1 MEKGQPKP
9 EVVKSEVAKPE
20 VAREEGRQL
29 IRILNTDIPGKLHIR
44 EALTKIKG
52 IGVSFS
58 HAICARYNLDE
69 DKRVNQ
75 LTETELREI
84 EATLK
89 TITNVDSWLLNRQH
103 DFDTGEDTHL
113 LTTDLRFRNDFDVKR
128 LQKIKAYRGMRHAA
142 GLPCRGQRTKA
153 HFRKVGRAVGVSKT
167 KAKPG
172 SKK

>member
-1 MEKGQPKP
+1 MEKVAPKV
-9 EVVKSEVAKPE
+9 EVK
-20 VAREEGRQL
+20 EEGRQF
-29 IRILNTDIPGKLHIR
+29 IRILSTDIPGHLHICH
-44 EALTKIKG
+44 ALSKIKG
-52 IGVSFS
+52 IGISLS
-58 HAICARYNLDE
+58 HAICARYNLNE
-69 DKRVNQ
+69 TKKVNQ
-75 LTETELREI
+75 LSEAEIREI

-89 TITNVDSWLLNRQH
+89 TLTKVDGWMLNRQH
-103 DFDTGEDTHL
+103 DYDSGEDVHI
-113 LTTDLRFRNDFDVKR
+113 LTTDLRFRNDFDIKR